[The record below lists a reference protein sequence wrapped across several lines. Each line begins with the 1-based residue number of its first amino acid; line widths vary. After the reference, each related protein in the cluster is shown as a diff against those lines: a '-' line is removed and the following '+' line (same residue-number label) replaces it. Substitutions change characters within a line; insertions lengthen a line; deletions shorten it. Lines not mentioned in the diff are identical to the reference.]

1 MEKITYPH
9 RVRLHRGRNA
19 HAAREEGSSGYMGR
33 RGANHWLPAT
43 EAVTCPGCKRAMAK
57 AGA

>member
-9 RVRLHRGRNA
+9 RVRLHRGRNT

-43 EAVTCPGCKRAMAK
+43 EAVTCPGH
-57 AGA
+57 GA